1 MTSIFGM
8 LGVDLTAPDHTTLSR
23 RGQHLAL
30 ALRRARPGTSLHL
43 IVDSTGLSIVGEGE
57 WAAATTSTGFFLGSL
72 SFWPCNMGAEGDAAG
87 GSSISAWTG
96 PV

>member
-23 RGQHLAL
+23 RGQHLAR
-30 ALRRARPGTSLHL
+30 ALRRARPGTSRHL
-43 IVDSTGLSIVGEGE
+43 IGDSTGLSIVGEGE
-57 WAAATTSTGFFLGSL
+57 WARR
-72 SFWPCNMGAEGDAAG
+72 NMGAEGDAAG

>member
-43 IVDSTGLSIVGEGE
+43 IVDSTGLSIVGDGE
-57 WAAATTSTGFFLGSL
+57 WAAAKHGV
-72 SFWPCNMGAEGDAAG
+72 GARIPRPRCATIDLLAIVATAG
-87 GSSISAWTG
+87 E
-96 PV
+96 

>member
-1 MTSIFGM
+1 M

-57 WAAATTSTGFFLGSL
+57 WAAGRH
-72 SFWPCNMGAEGDAAG
+72 MGAEGDAAG
-87 GSSISAWTG
+87 GSSLSAWTG

>member
-1 MTSIFGM
+1 M

-43 IVDSTGLSIVGEGE
+43 IVDSTGLSSS
-57 WAAATTSTGFFLGSL
+57 ATVSG
-72 SFWPCNMGAEGDAAG
+72 PRRHMGAEGDAAG